1 MANTVSRLTAN
12 GNYFIAGQFDEVT
25 YNTNALNINKQF
37 NGPMVNLCRSSNDMT
52 LLGTTS
58 ASITTPWY
66 YGSTAPMF
74 VNRAPTTL
82 DPFGGYNAFKVGG
95 QSNPVSNYYA
105 LNMDPR
111 SFFNSGN
118 GSGNN
123 NLYLKAGATYCY
135 SIYAKAAEY
144 GYVRLGPYDALPAG
158 EGSGG
163 SWEIQ
168 FNIVAGTFASP
179 YSYETAGMINVG
191 NGWWRCYITRTIQ
204 DTTSTGNPGGFDIIP
219 NPANSGSYVPDGKS
233 GCYLYGMQV
242 ELGTYPSKYI
252 PTDLNGPLNSGA
264 SKFDASGNMF
274 VIGTYDEYTRGMNL
288 IQNGLVY
295 YMDPSKPECWNG
307 NTALYDLTGTNPPGV
322 LVGGYRYSPEAGG
335 VITLDGLTGYANTNI
350 LGTNPIFQSTQ
361 SFTMSIW
368 CKFTSPSKSGSGGT
382 STLFGCFNFQGFGII
397 WQGGVNINVNTI
409 YAGLRINTGAED
421 LTYTSDTRN
430 FQTNKWYNYVFSY
443 SGPSNFN
450 YLYVNGSTSG
460 NSGQQTS
467 TNLPYSSAI
476 QGLGI
481 TIGNI
486 LQESGGQA
494 GYFPGQ
500 IGQALIYN
508 RALSAAEINQNFQEM
523 RSQYGV

>member
-12 GNYFIAGQFDEVT
+12 GNLFITGQFDEVT
-25 YNTNALNINKQF
+25 FDINAGYNKNLFKSSSNLSNLSYWNPLGAGNVVSSYATTAPDGTNTAYKLIPKAGLSPGSGSSEILNQSTGSGVMYIGVTYTQSIYIKNAEF
-37 NGPMVNLCRSSNDMT
+37 NGLRIRDNSTGQTFDFFPGTNPTAVGSVLNPKLTPYNNGWYRASWSF
-52 LLGTTS
+52 LGE
-58 ASITTPWY
+58 SI
-66 YGSTAPMF
+66 G
-74 VNRAPTTL
+74 
-82 DPFGGYNAFKVGG
+82 GG
-95 QSNPVSNYYA
+95 QSRADNWSIRCTQTG
-105 LNMDPR
+105 DGT
-111 SFFNSGN
+111 SGIYIWGPQLEL
-118 GSGNN
+118 GS
-123 NLYLKAGATYCY
+123 LVTIYEAT
-135 SIYAKAAEY
+135 
-144 GYVRLGPYDALPAG
+144 GPYSAG
-158 EGSGG
+158 Q
-163 SWEIQ
+163 IPPPL
-168 FNIVAGTFASP
+168 AGPPSRLD
-179 YSYETAGMINVG
+179 N
-191 NGWWRCYITRTIQ
+191 
-204 DTTSTGNPGGFDIIP
+204 TGNMYVGG
-219 NPANSGSYVPDGKS
+219 
-233 GCYLYGMQV
+233 L
-242 ELGTYPSKYI
+242 
-252 PTDLNGPLNSGA
+252 
-264 SKFDASGNMF
+264 
-274 VIGTYDEYTRGMNL
+274 YDEFTKGMNL
-288 IQNGLVY
+288 VQNGLIY

-368 CKFTSPSKSGSGGT
+368 CKFTGPSKSGSGGT
-382 STLFGCFNFQGFGII
+382 STLFGCFSFQGFGIV
-397 WQGGVNINVNTI
+397 WQGGTNINVNTL

-430 FQTNKWYNYVFSY
+430 FQTNKWYNYVLSY